1 MTSTIRD
8 DVRNFAIIA
17 HVDHGKTTLVDSM
30 LWQSGIFRE
39 GQEVASRVLDSM
51 DLEREKGITIMAKNC
66 AVKYRDTTLNIVDT
80 PGHAD
85 FGGEVERMLS
95 LVDGALLLVD
105 ASEGPL
111 PQTRFVV
118 SKALER
124 NLPFILVI
132 NKVDRSDARAE
143 EVLNEVYDL
152 FIDLEATEDQLD
164 FPVLYAIAK
173 DGRVG
178 AFPEDLSDNLEPLF
192 EALLKTI
199 PPPEFEQEKSLQLL
213 VAQLEYDNYVGR
225 LAIGR
230 VWNGE
235 IRARGKCMLIGAS
248 GENTTAEVTVLY
260 GYEGLQRKEISKAR
274 AGDIVAVAGFDNI
287 GIGDTIADPENPKAL
302 PPIVLDEPTITMI
315 FRVNDSPFAGRSGQ
329 FLTSRQIRNRLF
341 QESLNNPAIVVEET
355 ASSDAFRLSGR
366 GSLQLAILIEQLRR
380 ESYEITVGRPEVI
393 TRSKNGNKLE
403 PVENVVIDLPEE
415 YIGTVT
421 QKIGER
427 KGKMTQMTN
436 HGKGR
441 ARLEFRI
448 SSRGLFGYRTEF
460 LTDTRGTGIFTA
472 IFGGWEPWVGDI
484 PGRTTGALVA
494 DRTGRVTGYA
504 IEHLQDRGTL
514 FIAPAEDVYEG
525 MIIGENSRV
534 QNMDI
539 NITKEKKLTNMRAA
553 GSDNTI
559 HIVPPRLFNLEQAI
573 EFLKEGECLEVTP
586 DAFRFR
592 KTELKSRKHA

>member
-1 MTSTIRD
+1 MASTIRD
-8 DVRNFAIIA
+8 DIRNFAIIA

-30 LWQSGIFRE
+30 LWQTGIFRE
-39 GQEVASRVLDSM
+39 GQVVASRVLDSM

-66 AVKYRDTTLNIVDT
+66 AVKYKGVTLNIVDT

-85 FGGEVERMLS
+85 FGGEVERVLS

-118 SKALER
+118 SKALAR
-124 NLPFILVI
+124 NLPFVLVI
-132 NKVDRSDARAE
+132 NKVDRSDARPE

-152 FIDLEATEDQLD
+152 FIDLEATEDQLE

-173 DGRVG
+173 EGRTG
-178 AFPEDLSDNLEPLF
+178 TSPEALSDNLEPLF
-192 EALLKTI
+192 DALLKTI
-199 PPPEFEQEKSLQLL
+199 PPPTFNEGEPLQLL

-235 IRARGKCMLIGAS
+235 IRAREKCILIGAK
-248 GENTTAEVTVLY
+248 GENATAEITVLY

-274 AGDIVAVAGFDNI
+274 AGDIVAVAGFDKI

-315 FRVNDSPFAGRSGQ
+315 FRVNDSPFAGRSGR
-329 FLTSRQIRNRLF
+329 FLTSRQIRTRLF
-341 QESLNNPAIVVEET
+341 RESLNNPAIVVAET
-355 ASSDAFRLSGR
+355 DSSDAFRLSGR

-380 ESYEITVGRPEVI
+380 ESFEFIVGPPEVI
-393 TRSKNGNKLE
+393 TRSENGKKLE

-415 YIGTVT
+415 YIGAVT
-421 QKIGER
+421 QKLGER
-427 KGKMTQMTN
+427 KGKMTQMVN

-448 SSRGLFGYRTEF
+448 PSRGLFGYRTEF
-460 LTDTRGTGIFTA
+460 MTDTRGTGIFTA
-472 IFGGWEPWVGDI
+472 IFGGWEPWAGDI

-494 DRTGRVTGYA
+494 DRAGRVTGYA

-514 FIAPAEDVYEG
+514 FVAPTDNVYEG
-525 MIIGENSRV
+525 MIIGENSRE

-553 GSDNTI
+553 GSDNTA

-573 EFLKEGECLEVTP
+573 DFLKEGECLEVTP

-592 KTELKSRKHA
+592 KSELKSRKHA

>member
-1 MTSTIRD
+1 MASTIRD
-8 DVRNFAIIA
+8 DIRNFAIIA

-30 LWQSGIFRE
+30 LWQTGIFRE
-39 GQEVASRVLDSM
+39 GQVVASRVLDSM

-66 AVKYRDTTLNIVDT
+66 AVKYKGITLNIVDT

-85 FGGEVERMLS
+85 FGGEVERVLS

-124 NLPFILVI
+124 NLPFVLII
-132 NKVDRSDARAE
+132 NKVDRSDARPE

-152 FIDLEATEDQLD
+152 FIDLEATEDQLE

-173 DGRVG
+173 EGRTG
-178 AFPEDLSDNLEPLF
+178 TSPEALSDNLEPLF
-192 EALLKTI
+192 DALLKTI
-199 PPPEFEQEKSLQLL
+199 PPPTFNEGEPLQLL

-235 IRARGKCMLIGAS
+235 IRAREKCILIGAK
-248 GENTTAEVTVLY
+248 GENATAEITVLY
-260 GYEGLQRKEISKAR
+260 GYEGLLRKEISKAR
-274 AGDIVAVAGFDNI
+274 AGDIVAVAGFDKI
-287 GIGDTIADPENPKAL
+287 GIGDTIADPENPKPL

-315 FRVNDSPFAGRSGQ
+315 FRVNDSPFAGRSGR
-329 FLTSRQIRNRLF
+329 FLTSRQIGTRLF
-341 QESLNNPAIVVEET
+341 QESLNNPAIVVAET
-355 ASSDAFRLSGR
+355 DSSDAFRLSGR

-380 ESYEITVGRPEVI
+380 DSFEIIVGPPEVI
-393 TRSKNGNKLE
+393 TRSENGKKLE

-415 YIGTVT
+415 YIGAVT
-421 QKIGER
+421 QKLGER
-427 KGKMTQMTN
+427 KGKMTQMVN

-448 SSRGLFGYRTEF
+448 PSRGLFGYRTEF
-460 LTDTRGTGIFTA
+460 MTDTRGTGIFTA
-472 IFGGWEPWVGDI
+472 IFGGWEPWAGDI

-494 DRTGRVTGYA
+494 DRAGRVTGYA

-514 FIAPAEDVYEG
+514 FVAPTDNVYEG
-525 MIIGENSRV
+525 MIIGENSRE

-553 GSDNTI
+553 GSDNTA

-573 EFLKEGECLEVTP
+573 DFLKEGECLEVTP

>member
-1 MTSTIRD
+1 MPSTIRD
-8 DVRNFAIIA
+8 DIRNFAIIA

-30 LWQSGIFRE
+30 LWQTGIFRE
-39 GQEVASRVLDSM
+39 GQVVASRVLDSM

-66 AVKYRDTTLNIVDT
+66 AVKYKGITLNIVDT

-85 FGGEVERMLS
+85 FGGEVERVLS

-124 NLPFILVI
+124 NLPFVLII
-132 NKVDRSDARAE
+132 NKVDRSDARPE

-152 FIDLEATEDQLD
+152 FIDLEATEDQLE

-173 DGRVG
+173 EGRTG
-178 AFPEDLSDNLEPLF
+178 TSPEALSDNLEPLF
-192 EALLKTI
+192 DALLETI
-199 PPPEFEQEKSLQLL
+199 PPPTFNEGEPLQLL

-235 IRARGKCMLIGAS
+235 IRAREKCILIGAK
-248 GENTTAEVTVLY
+248 GENATAEITLLY
-260 GYEGLQRKEISKAR
+260 GYEGLLRKEISKAR
-274 AGDIVAVAGFDNI
+274 AGDIVAVAGFDKI
-287 GIGDTIADPENPKAL
+287 GIGDTIADPENPKPL

-315 FRVNDSPFAGRSGQ
+315 FRVNDSPFAGRSGR
-329 FLTSRQIRNRLF
+329 FLTSRQIRSRLF
-341 QESLNNPAIVVEET
+341 RESLNNPAIVVAET
-355 ASSDAFRLSGR
+355 DSSDAFRLSGR

-380 ESYEITVGRPEVI
+380 DSFEIIVGPPEVI
-393 TRSKNGNKLE
+393 TRSENGKKLE

-415 YIGTVT
+415 YIGAVT
-421 QKIGER
+421 QKLGER
-427 KGKMTQMTN
+427 KGKMTQMVN

-448 SSRGLFGYRTEF
+448 PSRGLFGYRTEF
-460 LTDTRGTGIFTA
+460 MTDTRGTGIFTA
-472 IFGGWEPWVGDI
+472 IFGGWEPWAGDI

-494 DRTGRVTGYA
+494 DRAGRVTGYA

-514 FIAPAEDVYEG
+514 FVAPTDNVYEG
-525 MIIGENSRV
+525 MIIGENSRE

-553 GSDNTI
+553 GSDNTA

-573 EFLKEGECLEVTP
+573 DFLKEGECLEVTP